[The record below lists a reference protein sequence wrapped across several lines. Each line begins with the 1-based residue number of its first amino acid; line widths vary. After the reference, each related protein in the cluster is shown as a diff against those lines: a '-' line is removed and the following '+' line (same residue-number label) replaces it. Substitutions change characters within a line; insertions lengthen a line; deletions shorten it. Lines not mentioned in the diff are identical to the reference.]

1 MLKRSPAFTLIE
13 LVIVVAILFILVG
26 AALVNYSSAI
36 EKGRSAEAYAVLS
49 DIASAESGYYAENS
63 VYTTTWSDLDR
74 YDSEPSSRNFSFS
87 TALNNVNSG
96 YVQAVA
102 TVGTIN
108 YYMCITG
115 GNRSSGP
122 SAPACS

>member
-13 LVIVVAILFILVG
+13 LIIVVAILLIL
-26 AALVNYSSAI
+26 ALVAITKYSSAV

-49 DIASAESGYYAENS
+49 DIAASESGYYAENS

-74 YDSEPSSRNFSFS
+74 YESEPSSTNFSFS
-87 TALNNVNSG
+87 AALSNVSSG
-96 YVQAVA
+96 YVQAAA
-102 TVGTIN
+102 TAGTID

-115 GNRSSGP
+115 GKRSSGAAP
-122 SAPACS
+122 SCP